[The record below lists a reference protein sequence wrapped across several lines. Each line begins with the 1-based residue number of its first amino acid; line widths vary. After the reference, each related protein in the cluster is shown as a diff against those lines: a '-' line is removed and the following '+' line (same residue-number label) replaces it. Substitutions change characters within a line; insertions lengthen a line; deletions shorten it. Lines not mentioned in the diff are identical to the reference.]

1 MKLTDLFLRNIK
13 KNGKLQKHF
22 DGGGLYLH
30 VSPGGSTLWRMAY
43 RYAGKQRI
51 LSFGEYPRV
60 TLKEAREKREAAK
73 KLLDNNI
80 DPMTEKKAAKAAI
93 IAAEKEAQNVFEV
106 VAREWLPWHS
116 TKVSPRH
123 AKRLERYL
131 DDTILPAL
139 GKKPIEDIEPR
150 DILEILRPLEERGLG
165 VTTEKVLQVCS
176 QVLDYAKGLSVIKYN
191 PAEGLGKY
199 LKKVETKNLAAV
211 TDPQEIGELLRRIDT
226 LDCTFPVLYY
236 LKILPYVFTRPSE
249 LRLAEWREFDFEE
262 KVWRIPGSRM
272 KMRRE
277 HIVPLSTQVSAMLQ
291 ELYKYFGH
299 ATYVFPSPQTKK
311 PTISDGGAMKA
322 LRSTGFGKDKMCLHG
337 FRSMAST
344 RLNEM
349 GQFRPDVIEACLA
362 HKDSDAVRLAYNRA
376 EYMEERRKLM
386 QSWADY
392 LDDLKAAT
400 V

>member
-1 MKLTDLFLRNIK
+1 MKLTDLYIRNIK
-13 KNGKLQKHF
+13 ISDKPKKYT
-22 DGGGLYLH
+22 DGGGLYLY
-30 VSPGGSTLWRMAY
+30 VTPEGGYLWRMAY
-43 RYAGKQRI
+43 RYAGKQKT
-51 LSFGEYPRV
+51 LSLGKYPRI

-73 KLLDNNI
+73 KLLDNSI
-80 DPMTEKKAAKAAI
+80 DPMAEKKAGKAAV
-93 IAAEKEAQNVFEV
+93 IAAEKEERNMFGA
-106 VAREWLPWHS
+106 VAKEWLLWHT

-131 DDTILPAL
+131 EDTILPAL
-139 GKKPIEDIEPR
+139 GKKPVNEIDPR
-150 DILEILRPLEERGLG
+150 DIREILLPLSEKGLG

-176 QVLDYAKGLSVIKYN
+176 QVLDYAKGHSLIQYN
-191 PAEGLGKY
+191 PASGLGKY
-199 LKKVETKNLAAV
+199 LPKVETKNLAAV
-211 TDPQEIGELLRRIDT
+211 TDPQEIGELLRRIDK
-226 LDCTFPVLYY
+226 LDGALPVVCY

-249 LRLAEWREFDFEE
+249 LRLAEWREFDFEAN
-262 KVWRIPGSRM
+262 VWRIPPSRM

-277 HIVPLSTQVSAMLQ
+277 HIVPLSTQVVAMLQ
-291 ELYKYFGH
+291 ELYSYFGH
-299 ATYVFPSPQTKK
+299 GTYVFPSPQMKK
-311 PTISDGGAMKA
+311 TTISDGGAMKA

-392 LDDLKAAT
+392 LDELKAEK
-400 V
+400 